1 MLLKPDSV
9 IMQHLLQ
16 PASGNMELTE
26 RISKHF
32 DDSAQLKLDSKD
44 LLAEPIAEAAQA
56 MVECL
61 MNDGKILACGNGG
74 SAADAQ
80 HFAAELLN
88 RFEIERPALAAVALT
103 TDSSVLTSIANDY
116 AFNLVF
122 SKQVR
127 ALGLAGDIL
136 LAISSSGNSANVLEA
151 MHAAHECNM
160 RVIALTGRDGGA
172 MAEALGPN
180 DIHICVNAN
189 STARIQEVH
198 LLSLHCLCDAID
210 HLLLG
215 GE

>member
-1 MLLKPDSV
+1 MD
-9 IMQHLLQ
+9 
-16 PASGNMELTE
+16 LTS

-32 DDSAQLKLDSKD
+32 EDSAQLKLDVRNI
-44 LLAEPIAEAAQA
+44 LAQPIAEAAQA
-56 MVECL
+56 AVECL

-80 HFAAELLN
+80 HFAAELIN
-88 RFEIERPALAAVALT
+88 RFEIERPGLAAVSLA

-116 AFNLVF
+116 AFNMVF

-127 ALGLAGDIL
+127 ALGMGGDML
-136 LAISSSGNSANVLEA
+136 LAISTSGNSANMVEA
-151 MHAAHECNM
+151 LHAAHESDM

-172 MAEALGPN
+172 MAEALGSS
-180 DIHICVNAN
+180 DVHICVQAQN
-189 STARIQEVH
+189 TARIQEVH
-198 LLSLHCLCDAID
+198 LLVLHCLCDAID